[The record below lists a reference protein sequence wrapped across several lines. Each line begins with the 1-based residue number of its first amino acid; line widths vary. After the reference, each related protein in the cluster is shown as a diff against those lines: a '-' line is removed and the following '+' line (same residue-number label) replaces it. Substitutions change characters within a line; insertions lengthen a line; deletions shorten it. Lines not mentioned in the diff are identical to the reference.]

1 MTRSTTTKIPYR
13 GKVSSLV
20 ITTINIKQY
29 SPNGNFKL
37 TPVDNVLV
45 DCGSSVTLA
54 PESIFRNL
62 NLVIKEAEEVQLSN
76 ALNQNMTSITKQCQ
90 CNILINNMEV
100 TNCEILL
107 LPPSETI
114 RYNMILGWDVLREV
128 IMDNG
133 IKIFPVNKIS
143 AKWSKPHTTPNTLGK
158 QKSYSITDHK
168 YHHVT
173 NTRMHVYCNLECT
186 HRWEPCKLGDVI
198 TNQSDLKK
206 NCNHSKYPS
215 GPQAHFRLKSR
226 NIIPPDSTEII
237 EVYPAEG
244 CEDMDLNQLQIFTS
258 WEYRKYFFY
267 HGFAQNRVAKN
278 SIFVKITNMHIDTT
292 VIMDQDTI
300 LLCGKPSRPILFYE
314 LNHLVELN
322 DLTKEERKFHKNEY
336 EQWKVKR
343 ETCVKNTDIKQQIKA
358 VTDNAEAFK
367 KELENILLDNEWVFS
382 RNNAD
387 IGLTNKYVCELEW
400 KNTYNG
406 EVINKK
412 PYKMDPK
419 LELEVEKELQGMI
432 ENEVIETCNSSF
444 NTALLAVRK
453 PNGQIRLVQDY
464 SRTINPHI
472 NLPNFPIANNRKT
485 LNEISEHISKIKN
498 VFKEEILISSLDI
511 KSGFHII
518 PMRKAHRQYLAFK
531 HRNKQFTWKRMAMGP
546 KNSPSDFCCMMDQ
559 VLGDL
564 DTEKTKIIIYV
575 DDILIISAKSD
586 AQRALISVLQALS
599 SENMFVSLKKCQFFK
614 HEVTFLGYKIHN
626 NGFTALANKLKVIAE
641 HPMPTTLKTAYTFA
655 GICTYYTRYVPYLQ
669 VLLSPLHKAIAKEG
683 KFKMTDEAILGI
695 KEIQKKAKLGFNLE
709 HIDWEKPVFVC
720 ADTSL
725 IGIGACLGNCEVE
738 NNELKDIKI
747 VAYASRSLD
756 LQEALLSSKA
766 RECIGASWA
775 LEAFSDLIH
784 KNQPCLLITD
794 HLSMKSIFT
803 GNPLTNKTSI
813 FTRYRRAIAVL
824 LEYDIEFIYL
834 PNKHEL
840 IKVVDGLS
848 RSVAYEKKPL
858 RIKESELGLNI
869 EIEHDISQTGQL
881 NNIDN
886 VVELPIIPTEP
897 LYSKEELIK
906 AQKEDEEILSLRAK
920 LEKMKT
926 DETLVFNKHQYILKK
941 DLVHKV
947 NSKGIPEILIPEKD
961 AYHII
966 QFIHHTK
973 DHAAFDRLIYFINRL
988 NIHVKAKYKTTRK
1001 VVQECFLCQLSK
1013 PSTEGKER
1021 ISYSLRPSLEPFT
1034 SIRADLLDFTTAGQ
1048 NFKYVLTLMDTFS
1061 LYLECYF
1068 LTDKK
1073 STTVAREIAL
1083 YAVKYGLCGRSE
1095 ITTDSGTEFDNKNL
1109 QKELE
1114 LLNVTKLKI
1123 SGYNPCSNRVER
1135 AHQEIKRLLR
1145 NQLHKRNWD
1154 IKFKIEI
1161 AVSKYNN
1168 QETKFL
1174 NYKTPFYT
1182 IFGWEADFLSSIFTI
1197 KENEEQQFDPVE
1209 EDIDD
1214 QINKWIKYRDQ
1225 AYREIATDRYKNN
1238 SCTIEDLETRV
1249 ETIRPNDIVAV
1260 KFPQKPGQCAKFH
1273 FQWRAPFIVRSKNL
1287 NSVKIECLHT
1297 RAIFTRNLRL
1307 VKKLKLERE
1316 FEKILRERK
1325 FICDENFFYPINDTT
1340 ERTLDQ
1346 SEIIETDPIK
1356 PSYNLRSRKKE

>member
-1 MTRSTTTKIPYR
+1 MSKTTTKIPYR
-13 GKVSSLV
+13 GKVTSLAT
-20 ITTINIKQY
+20 TTIKLKQY
-29 SPNGNFKL
+29 SLNGNYNTVSL
-37 TPVDNVLV
+37 TNVLI
-45 DCGSSVTLA
+45 DCGSSVTIA
-54 PESIFRNL
+54 PEVVFRKL
-62 NLVIKEAEEVQLSN
+62 NLVTRETDEIQLSN
-76 ALNQNMTSITKQCQ
+76 ALNQDMSCITKQCQ
-90 CNILINNMEV
+90 CNVLINDVEV

-107 LPPSETI
+107 LPSPENL
-114 RYNMILGWDVLREV
+114 RYNMILGWDILREV

-143 AKWSKPHTTPNTLGK
+143 ARWTNPNIKRKPVEKTELLTKTEYKYYHVKNTK
-158 QKSYSITDHK
+158 
-168 YHHVT
+168 
-173 NTRMHVYCNLECT
+173 MHVYCNLDCT
-186 HRWEPCKLGDVI
+186 HQWEPCKLGSVYNDR
-198 TNQSDLKK
+198 SDIRA
-206 NCNHSKYPS
+206 NCNHKQYPS
-215 GPQAHFRLKSR
+215 GPQAHFRVKAR
-226 NIIPPDSTEII
+226 QIISPDTTDII

-244 CEDMDLNQLQIFTS
+244 CEDLDLNKLHLITS
-258 WEYRKYFFY
+258 WEYRKYLMY
-267 HGFAQNRVAKN
+267 RGFAHNRVAGN
-278 SIFVKITNMHIDTT
+278 SIFVKITNIHINIT
-292 VIMDQDTI
+292 VILDKDTI
-300 LLCGKPSRPILFYE
+300 LLCGKISKPQLFYE
-314 LNHLVELN
+314 INHLTALN
-322 DLTKEERKFHKNEY
+322 DLSKEERNFHKNEY
-336 EQWKVKR
+336 QQWKTKR
-343 ETCVKNTDIKQQIKA
+343 ERCVQSTDIKQQIRA
-358 VTDNAEAFK
+358 ATENAEAYQ
-367 KELENILLDNEWVFS
+367 KELEEILLENEWVFS

-387 IGLTNKYVCELEW
+387 IGLTNKFVCELEW

-412 PYKMDPK
+412 PYKMDPE

-432 ENEVIETCNSSF
+432 KNQVIETCNSSF

-498 VFKEEILISSLDI
+498 VLKEDVLISSLDI

-518 PMRKAHRQYLAFK
+518 PMRKAHRQFLAFK

-564 DTEKTKIIIYV
+564 DTDKTKIIIYV

-586 AQRALISVLQALS
+586 AKRGLRSVLEALS
-599 SENMFVSLKKCQFFK
+599 SENMFVSLKKCDFFK

-626 NGFTALANKLKVIAE
+626 KGFTALANKLQAIAD
-641 HPMPTTLKTAYTFA
+641 HPMPTTLKQAYTFA

-683 KFKMTDEAILGI
+683 KFKMTDEAIKGI
-695 KEIQKKAKLGFNLE
+695 QEIQKKAKLGFNLE

-738 NNELKDIKI
+738 GNELRDIRV

-794 HLSMKSIFT
+794 HLSMTSVFQ
-803 GNPLTNKTSI
+803 GNPLTTKTSI
-813 FTRYRRAIAVL
+813 FTRYRRAIAIL
-824 LEYDIEFIYL
+824 LEYDIQFIHL

-848 RSVAYEKKPL
+848 RSVEYEKKPL
-858 RIKESELGLNI
+858 RIKESELGLSI
-869 EIEHDISQTGQL
+869 EVEHDLPRTGQT
-881 NNIDN
+881 NNIDGKIQ
-886 VVELPIIPTEP
+886 VPIIPTEP
-897 LYSKEELIK
+897 LYSREELIK
-906 AQKEDEEILSLRAK
+906 AQKDDDDILSLRTK
-920 LEKMKT
+920 LEKMKAN
-926 DETLVFNKHQYILKK
+926 ETLLFNKHEYIMKQ

-961 AYHII
+961 TYHII
-966 QFIHHTK
+966 KFIHHAK
-973 DHAAFDRLIYFINRL
+973 DHAAVDRLIFYINRL
-988 NIHVKAKYKTTRK
+988 NIHIKAKYKMTHK

-1034 SIRADLLDFTTAGQ
+1034 SIRADLLDFSTAGQ
-1048 NFKYVLTLMDTFS
+1048 SFKYVLTLMDTFS

-1095 ITTDSGTEFDNKNL
+1095 ITTDSGTEFENKNL
-1109 QKELE
+1109 QRELE

-1135 AHQEIKRLLR
+1135 SHQEIKRLLR

-1154 IKFKIEI
+1154 LKFKIEI

-1197 KENEEQQFDPVE
+1197 KDNEEEKFDPME
-1209 EDIDD
+1209 EEVDEDVT
-1214 QINKWIKYRDQ
+1214 KWINYRDH
-1225 AYREIATDRYKNN
+1225 AFREIAMSRYNN
-1238 SCTIEDLETRV
+1238 HSCSFEDLETKV
-1249 ETIRPNDIVAV
+1249 QTIRPNDIVAV

-1273 FQWRAPFIVRSKNL
+1273 FQWRGPFLVTSKNL
-1287 NSVKIECLHT
+1287 NSVRVECFHT
-1297 RAIFTRNLRL
+1297 RAVFTRNLRL
-1307 VKKLKLERE
+1307 VKKLKLEKE
-1316 FEKILRERK
+1316 FEKLLRKENLCVTK
-1325 FICDENFFYPINDTT
+1325 ISFIQFLAKITKYPSNR
-1340 ERTLDQ
+1340 EK
-1346 SEIIETDPIK
+1346 S
-1356 PSYNLRSRKKE
+1356 